1 MSGETWSAP
10 AMEVGGLDDDG
21 ALEIVAIGGDVV
33 ARIDSVGEYWN
44 DGAQQRM
51 AALMAAAPELLA
63 ACERAYLFLSGYG
76 ETDIARCLR
85 DAIAKTEYVPS
96 T

>member
-1 MSGETWSAP
+1 MWSAP
-10 AMEVGGLDDDG
+10 AMEVGDLDDDG

-33 ARIDSVGEYWN
+33 ARIDPVGEYWN
-44 DGAQQRM
+44 DDAQQRM

-63 ACERAYLFLSGYG
+63 ACERAALFLSEYG
-76 ETDIARCLR
+76 ETDLVQRLR
-85 DAIAKTEYVPS
+85 AAIAKTECVSS